1 MNLTKKQKETAKA
14 LIYLATLPAMVFLS
28 MWLETNF

>member
-14 LIYLATLPAMVFLS
+14 LIYLATLPAVILLS
-28 MWLETNF
+28 MWMETNF